1 MDNIFRRI
9 RRPGGSMAERL
20 TTIAFAARH
29 KTKLTVCSF
38 VPCCFQVSTLNR
50 LVYTELLM
58 AQGSCIILIVC

>member
-1 MDNIFRRI
+1 
-9 RRPGGSMAERL
+9 MAERL
-20 TTIAFAARH
+20 TTITFAARH

-38 VPCCFQVSTLNR
+38 PFPCCFQVSTLNR